1 VLHLFAVE
9 KRLAGPALNRARFAL
24 SEKNRRGT
32 PIQRLIAAYPK
43 PAPEK
48 HSMQKRI
55 RTACFAFAIVF
66 AIGAH
71 AQGSAP
77 QPVNWE
83 LQVIRDGQ
91 QIDSFS
97 ATTNVGQAKTDT
109 HHHVV
114 QNRVGC
120 ADQPA
125 GSIDLQRTL
134 TVSPTHANADDIT
147 LAIDAQET
155 LQDDA
160 TRALPSGCKVPP
172 APRQVSASHPGLVLK
187 PGEWGQWQIVDHD
200 PSLAYRVRAT
210 LASSSPAQ

>member
-1 VLHLFAVE
+1 
-9 KRLAGPALNRARFAL
+9 
-24 SEKNRRGT
+24 
-32 PIQRLIAAYPK
+32 
-43 PAPEK
+43 
-48 HSMQKRI
+48 MQKNI
-55 RTACFAFAIVF
+55 RTALLFTCLAFAMN
-66 AIGAH
+66 AR
-71 AQGSAP
+71 AQVTASQS

-91 QIDSFS
+91 QIDTFS

-114 QNRVGC
+114 QNTVGC

-125 GSIDLQRTL
+125 GNIDLQRTL
-134 TVSPTHANADDIT
+134 TVSPTHASADDIT

-160 TRALPSGCKVPP
+160 SRTLPSGCKVPP

-187 PGEWGQWQIVDHD
+187 PGEWAQWQIVDSN
-200 PSLAYRVRAT
+200 PSLMYRVRAS
-210 LASSSPAQ
+210 LASAAPAQ

>member
-1 VLHLFAVE
+1 L
-9 KRLAGPALNRARFAL
+9 P
-24 SEKNRRGT
+24 EKNRRET
-32 PIQRLIAAYPK
+32 PIQRLTAALPM

-48 HSMQKRI
+48 LSMQKRI
-55 RTACFAFAIVF
+55 RTACVLASLTFGFATS
-66 AIGAH
+66 AH
-71 AQGSAP
+71 AQSTPP
-77 QPVNWE
+77 QPVKWE

-109 HHHVV
+109 HHNVT

-120 ADQPA
+120 ANQPA
-125 GSIDLQRTL
+125 GDIDLQRTL

-155 LQDDA
+155 LQSDA
-160 TRALPSGCKVPP
+160 SSALPSGCKVPP
-172 APRQVSASHPGLVLK
+172 APRQISASHPGLVLK

-200 PSLAYRVRAT
+200 PSLAYRVRAS
-210 LASSSPAQ
+210 LAAASPAQ